1 MKVLIVEDSQA
12 MRRAIKSFIEDLAR
26 QILECAD
33 GAQALDCYTTHR
45 PDWVLMDIK
54 MKGVDGLAATRQ
66 IKAAFPE
73 ARIVMVTSFDEQSL
87 RDEARLAGASGYVLK
102 ENLGDLVKIM
112 AGSDR
117 P

>member
-12 MRRAIKSFIEDLAR
+12 MRRAIRSFIEDLAR
-26 QILECAD
+26 QVFECAD

-54 MKGVDGLAATRQ
+54 MKDVDGLAATRQ

-73 ARIVMVTSFDEQSL
+73 ARIVMVTSFDDQSL
-87 RDEARLAGASGYVLK
+87 RDEAQLAGACGYVLK
-102 ENLGDLVKIM
+102 ESLEALLEIM
-112 AGSDR
+112 AGTD
-117 P
+117 